1 MKHAS
6 NRAED
11 IEELFDQ
18 ADEDR
23 DGQIS
28 LTEFRSLMLTLDR
41 QMRDEPVANSF
52 VEIDSNRDGR
62 IGFAEFR
69 AWWLKA

>member
-23 DGQIS
+23 DDQIS
-28 LTEFRSLMLTLDR
+28 LTEFRGLMITLDR
-41 QMRDEPVANSF
+41 QMHDDAVARSF
-52 VEIDSNRDGR
+52 LEIDSNRDGR

-69 AWWLKA
+69 TWWLQA

>member
-1 MKHAS
+1 MKLS
-6 NRAED
+6 EDRIDD

-23 DGQIS
+23 DDQIS
-28 LTEFRSLMLTLDR
+28 LTEFRSLMLALDR
-41 QMRDEPVANSF
+41 RMRDDAVADSF
-52 VEIDSNRDGR
+52 LEIDTNHDGR

-69 AWWLKA
+69 AWWIRR